1 MSMKNSNDNIGI
13 RTRELPASSA
23 VPQPTAILG
32 TPDMSVDL
40 HIYYQRARC
49 LILSDNSLKMYSK
62 YEYKVK

>member
-1 MSMKNSNDNIGI
+1 
-13 RTRELPASSA
+13 
-23 VPQPTAILG
+23 
-32 TPDMSVDL
+32 MSVDL